1 MTKRTREC
9 CRTKQAKLKMV
20 GNMPS
25 NREAVLIPF
34 NLAISWN
41 FVPHVKVNFSPTL
54 NRNNSLQY
62 WRV

>member
-1 MTKRTREC
+1 
-9 CRTKQAKLKMV
+9 MV

-41 FVPHVKVNFSPTL
+41 FVPHIKVNFSPTL